1 MAGKLVTK
9 LSKRKC
15 FTLNENDTLKIVSEK
30 LQKHNIGSMPVLS
43 TQNNNVIGIVSE
55 RDLARYISNDEFKND
70 LPVTEI
76 MSKNLITCNLN
87 TSVTELMEII
97 TNKKIRHILIMD
109 EILEHTAEQ
118 ERVTVEIENAKQL
131 AGKDSDKY
139 IQNLEKKMQD
149 HASKQEFEE
158 ATQLRNEI
166 NRKKAK
172 QLGIEEKKLLGVVS
186 IGDVINHIIEQY
198 KEENQYLKNTINT
211 VLPP

>member
-1 MAGKLVTK
+1 MAEKLVTK

-30 LQKHNIGSMPVLS
+30 LQKHNIGSLPVLS

-131 AGKDSDKY
+131 VGKDSDKY

>member
-1 MAGKLVTK
+1 MAEKLVTK

-30 LQKHNIGSMPVLS
+30 LQKHNIGSLPVLS

-76 MSKNLITCNLN
+76 MSKNIITCNLN

-131 AGKDSDKY
+131 VGKDSDKY

>member
-1 MAGKLVTK
+1 MAEKLVTK

-131 AGKDSDKY
+131 VGKDSDKY